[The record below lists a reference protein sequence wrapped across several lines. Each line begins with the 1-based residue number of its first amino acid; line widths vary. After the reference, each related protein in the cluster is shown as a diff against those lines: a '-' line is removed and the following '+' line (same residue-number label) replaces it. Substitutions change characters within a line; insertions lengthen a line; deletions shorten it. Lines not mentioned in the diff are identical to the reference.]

1 MRGETPSASRV
12 LARARTRNGPLTDHN
27 GDRGGRRGAVLGAAV
42 ERGSHR
48 SAQGEADER
57 RHPGRL
63 HPPTGHLGADEGCD
77 ISYPAHVFTEPRS
90 AGWAGAPR
98 VEGELRAARRCCVLG
113 CVVPGIC
120 IRDLRFRPCVPTN
133 GADTIPTV
141 MDRRNQRRTLV
152 ALCPSHADAPIA
164 PCGPFAPPSADA
176 CLDVL
181 RSSQKA

>member
-1 MRGETPSASRV
+1 MVAENGVCGLWCDSIARASSIVISDNMRRRVPAAGPGARPRSRALRPKSTSAGARGESRACESR

-90 AGWAGAPR
+90 GGWARAPR
-98 VEGELRAARRCCVLG
+98 RGRAACRSAL
-113 CVVPGIC
+113 
-120 IRDLRFRPCVPTN
+120 LRVR
-133 GADTIPTV
+133 
-141 MDRRNQRRTLV
+141 
-152 ALCPSHADAPIA
+152 
-164 PCGPFAPPSADA
+164 
-176 CLDVL
+176 L
-181 RSSQKA
+181 RSARYLHS